1 MRGTEGTA
9 RGGGLDRDPGAVV
22 YLSSAQFPQNAFGL
36 VVRTDARLPAILP
49 AIRAAIREID
59 PSQPVPDLYRLED
72 GIAESTSQPRLTT
85 TVAAAFALAAL
96 FLTAVGIYGVISYSV
111 SQRTEEIGVRMA
123 MGAARTSVV
132 GLVLRGGMTWAA
144 TGIALGLLGAWAAS
158 RAIASLLFD
167 VSAVDPLTFAVTALA
182 LGGVALLACAV
193 PAFRALRIDPIVA
206 LRGN

>member
-1 MRGTEGTA
+1 MRGTRA
-9 RGGGLDRDPGAVV
+9 RHAAEVSIAIR
-22 YLSSAQFPQNAFGL
+22 AQWCTCRRHNSPRTPLGL
-36 VVRTDARLPAILP
+36 VVRTDAQLHAILP

-59 PSQPVPDLYRLED
+59 PAQPVPDLRRLED

-111 SQRTEEIGVRMA
+111 SQRTQEIGVRMA

-144 TGIALGLLGAWAAS
+144 AGIALGLLGAWAVEP
-158 RAIASLLFD
+158 RHRQ
-167 VSAVDPLTFAVTALA
+167 
-182 LGGVALLACAV
+182 
-193 PAFRALRIDPIVA
+193 PAFRRLRRGSA
-206 LRGN
+206 HLRGDRVGVGRSGRAGVCGAGPSRDYALTR